1 MEMDVPQLVAILSN
15 FGFPVVVAI
24 YLLVR
29 FEKRIEGLTEAIT
42 QLQEIMKSKM

>member
-1 MEMDVPQLVAILSN
+1 MGLEVPQIVTILGN

-29 FEKRIEGLTEAIT
+29 FEKRIESLTEAIT
-42 QLQEIMKSKM
+42 NLQQIMNKKL